1 VDLLTPQ
8 LPVHETL
15 IRAILVYLVVCV
27 LIRLVPKRQAGNISP
42 QDMVGAVIVGGLA
55 VSGIADAKAG
65 PADIVMMIA
74 LVLGLNYA
82 LDWVGDRFPW
92 LRRLIREPPT
102 CLIRDGQVLLPAMRR
117 EMLTEEELL
126 AQLRK
131 QGVEDISRVKAAYLE
146 ANGEVS
152 VVEAGGESAPS
163 AADSTTPAPADPK
176 PSDKTKR
183 GTPRKRGRG

>member
-1 VDLLTPQ
+1 VDLLKPQ

-15 IRAILVYLVVCV
+15 IRATLVYLVVCA

-55 VSGIADAKAG
+55 VSAIANANAG
-65 PADIVMMIA
+65 PADIVLMIA

-82 LDWVGDRFPW
+82 LDWLGDRFPW

-102 CLIRDGQVLLPAMRR
+102 CLIRDGRVLWPALRR

-152 VVEAGGESAPS
+152 VVEAGGAP
-163 AADSTTPAPADPK
+163 AASPTDPTTPAPPDPK

-183 GTPRKRGRG
+183 GARRKRGRG